1 MAADDPVSRPGN
13 GSKIGLDQR
22 SSQVS
27 DFPIAHADTTDNF
40 SRPHGE
46 FLKMRHYVQQ
56 MRGRLIDKEA

>member
-27 DFPIAHADTTDNF
+27 DFPIAHPNPTDLF
-40 SRPHGE
+40 CRTHAE
-46 FLKMRHYVQQ
+46 FLKIRHYGQQ
-56 MRGRLIDKEA
+56 TRGRLLDKEA